1 MGGITVRDY
10 NEAERRWLWLS
21 LVFEHDVRGLYA
33 LLNSYET
40 IEELYNDCAKGHL
53 KKTQIITD
61 TQHQKLM
68 RYCAPRFLD
77 ACIAKLNQKNIDT
90 VTRADED
97 YPPLLQNIYDP
108 PAALYVKGRL
118 RPNAGLPIA
127 MVGSRRCTDYGAR
140 AAKNLSKDLSRA
152 GCTVISGLAYGID
165 AIAAEGALS
174 CRESEYPAVAVL
186 GSGVDVVYPAANM
199 SLYHELIERGAVV
212 SEYLPGSRPFKM
224 HFPQRNR
231 IISGLSRGVVVVE
244 AGEKSGTFI
253 TVDYALDQGR
263 DVFAVPGRITDQGSA
278 GSNRLI
284 RDGMAKPVFGV
295 EDILL
300 EYGLAVKAANGAKAP
315 GQDIPSLPEEL
326 SLIYQLLLSGE
337 KSFDELC
344 VLSSYEA
351 AALNSALTS
360 LEFSGIIKQ
369 LPGRIYCI

>member
-10 NEAERRWLWLS
+10 SEAERRWLWLS
-21 LVFEHDVRGLYA
+21 LVFEHDVRRLYA
-33 LLNSYET
+33 LLNSFDT
-40 IEELYNDCAKGHL
+40 IEELYNDCAKGHF
-53 KKTQIITD
+53 KNTGIITQ
-61 TQHQKLM
+61 TQYQKLM
-68 RYCAPRFLD
+68 RYGAPRFLD
-77 ACIAKLNQKNIDT
+77 ACIARLNQKNIDT
-90 VTRADED
+90 VTRAAED
-97 YPPLLQNIYDP
+97 YPPLLENIYDP

-118 RPNAGLPIA
+118 RPDAGLPVA

-140 AAKNLSKDLSRA
+140 AARSLSKDLSCA
-152 GCTVISGLAYGID
+152 GCCIISGLAYGID

-174 CRESEYPAVAVL
+174 CRESEYPAIAVL

-199 SLYHELIERGAVV
+199 SIYYELIERGAVV
-212 SEYLPGSRPFKM
+212 SEYLPGSKPLKM

-278 GSNRLI
+278 GTNRLI
-284 RDGMAKPVFGV
+284 RDGMAKPVFGAD
-295 EDILL
+295 DILI
-300 EYGLAVKAANGAKAP
+300 EYGLAEKPANGAKQ
-315 GQDIPSLPEEL
+315 GQDILSLPEEL
-326 SLIYQLLLSGE
+326 SVIYQLLLSGE

-344 VLSSYEA
+344 ELSSYEP